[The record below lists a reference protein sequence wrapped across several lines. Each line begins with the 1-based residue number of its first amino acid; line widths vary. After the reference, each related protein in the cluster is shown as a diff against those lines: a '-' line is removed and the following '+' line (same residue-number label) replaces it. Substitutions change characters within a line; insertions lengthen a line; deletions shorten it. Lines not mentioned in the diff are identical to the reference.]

1 MIKTVLSV
9 GIVHVRTET
18 EFFNEKNLLIM
29 QIQQTPNRSMGTWV
43 VATKYCRVV
52 TSYAVTAINYLKN
65 LLLSDLLALFKY

>member
-29 QIQQTPNRSMGTWV
+29 QIQQTPNRSMGT
-43 VATKYCRVV
+43 
-52 TSYAVTAINYLKN
+52 
-65 LLLSDLLALFKY
+65 